1 MQILPDWIPNVH
13 PLVVHFPIAFLF
25 IAVFVDLWSIILNKQ
40 IWIKYSAILLYAIG
54 TAAAVITYLSGRQA
68 ADSVFLPPL
77 AIPVLNHHSDL
88 ALMTILFFALF
99 TMIRV
104 ISVWKGGKR
113 YVWIS
118 IILLIFSLPGL
129 YLIIETG
136 EHGAELVYKYG
147 VGVQK
152 IENAEHEEEGKSRI
166 EYQNKKLS
174 LTEDQDGS
182 WRWEPKLS
190 DEIVLMEE
198 FIWLKGEANS
208 VGVEFVEM
216 SLGDV
221 SLKIRANKAS
231 MFITRGKNLKSVQA
245 DLYFNLNNF
254 NGTVQL
260 VHHIQDGQN
269 YDFVALEKKKM
280 ILGRLSAG
288 KIEIMDE
295 KQVEYED
302 WIKLSVV
309 GDGTHFRGLIND
321 TLHTHG
327 HAPELPPGTA
337 GLAING
343 EGSILLDKIEVKSL
357 K

>member
-1 MQILPDWIPNVH
+1 
-13 PLVVHFPIAFLF
+13 
-25 IAVFVDLWSIILNKQ
+25 
-40 IWIKYSAILLYAIG
+40 
-54 TAAAVITYLSGRQA
+54 
-68 ADSVFLPPL
+68 
-77 AIPVLNHHSDL
+77 
-88 ALMTILFFALF
+88 LMTILFFALF
-99 TMIRV
+99 TLIRV

-113 YVWIS
+113 YFWIS
-118 IILLIFSLPGL
+118 IILFIFSLPGL

-152 IENAEHEEEGKSRI
+152 IKNAEHEDEGKSRI
-166 EYQNKKLS
+166 EYQNKEPS

-190 DEIVLMEE
+190 DKTLLIDE
-198 FIWLKGEANS
+198 FIWLNGEANS

-216 SLGDV
+216 PSSDI
-221 SLKIRANKAS
+221 SLKIRTNNGS
-231 MFITRGKNLKSVQA
+231 MFITRGINLKSVQA
-245 DLYFNLNNF
+245 DLYCNLTNF

-260 VHHIQDGQN
+260 AHHIQDDQN
-269 YDFVALEKKKM
+269 YDFVTFTEKKM

-288 KIEIMDE
+288 KIKIMDE

-321 TLHTHG
+321 TLYTHG

-343 EGSILLDKIEVKSL
+343 EGSILLDKIDVKSL
-357 K
+357 R